1 MSFNPNHITSC
12 HFRYHIQTRGEKS
25 NRWGRLV
32 QLFKTIQQSRMQISC
47 SCRQKDNITVNIY
60 RINDGLIMKI
70 IVPAV
75 SDTCQR
81 PFLTQATSYS
91 IKTKP
96 SLHLVLFHNQSSQAS
111 LVDLDK
117 FHHHHHPKLTP
128 THMHKHTHTNSE
140 SLHSADLPHLN

>member
-1 MSFNPNHITSC
+1 
-12 HFRYHIQTRGEKS
+12 
-25 NRWGRLV
+25 
-32 QLFKTIQQSRMQISC
+32 
-47 SCRQKDNITVNIY
+47 
-60 RINDGLIMKI
+60 MKI

-117 FHHHHHPKLTP
+117 FHHHHPKLTP

-140 SLHSADLPHLN
+140 SLHSADLPHLNLRSYYCLPNAVLVSFLNASPHSSLSLSVLQLLYFCTLQTFAMTIQSQGLVFHKKRRSETFNTPR